1 MKGFFCLEGGR
12 SMGKKRVV
20 VKVGSSSL
28 TEAGGVLSEKK
39 INPLVGQIAALI
51 RQGMEVILVSSG
63 AVAAGIGRLG
73 WTPASITIPEKQAAA
88 AVGQSALMD
97 TYQKYFQQ
105 HGLPVAQLLLTRLD
119 LEDRK
124 RFIHIRNTI
133 ETLLKKGIVP
143 IVNENDTVA
152 VDEIRV
158 GDNDTLSSLV
168 AIVAQADLLVM
179 LTDID
184 GLYTKDP
191 RKDPEAEKIEEVHV
205 ITKELE
211 EIAGGSGS
219 IVGTGGMR
227 TKMTAAKIAVQS
239 GMTVVIASGKEP
251 DVLRKIVQGEKV
263 GTCFHPHSRLPSKKS
278 WLAFS
283 TRVKGKITVDSG
295 AKEALVRFN
304 KSLLL
309 GGVIRVSGTFLEGA
323 VVEICD
329 PSGRSIGKGISSFS
343 SADLNLL
350 LERKAWNQGNER
362 IHEVVHR
369 DMMVILKEEELVL

>member
-1 MKGFFCLEGGR
+1 MR
-12 SMGKKRVV
+12 IQRVV

-28 TEAGGVLSEKK
+28 TEAGGILSEKK
-39 INPLVGQIAALI
+39 MNDLVEQVTFLI
-51 RQGMEVILVSSG
+51 QQGLEVILVSSG
-63 AVAAGIGRLG
+63 AVAAGVGRLG
-73 WTPASITIPEKQAAA
+73 WVRASITIPEKQAAA

-97 TYQKYFQQ
+97 TYQKYFQK
-105 HGLPVAQLLLTRLD
+105 HHLPVAQLLLTRLD

-168 AIVAQADLLVM
+168 AIVAEADLLVM

-191 RKDPEAEKIEEVHV
+191 RKDPYAKKIDEVHV
-205 ITKELE
+205 ITKEMEKL
-211 EIAGGSGS
+211 AGGAGS
-219 IVGTGGMR
+219 IVGTGGMK
-227 TKMTAAKIAVQS
+227 TKMTAAKMAVKS
-239 GMTVVIASGKEP
+239 GMQVVIASSKEP
-251 DVLRKIVQGEKV
+251 DVLEKIIQGDKV
-263 GTCFHPHSRLPSKKS
+263 GTRFYPHGRLPSKKS

-283 TRVKGKITVDSG
+283 TRVKGRITVDPG
-295 AKEALVRFN
+295 AKDALVRLN
-304 KSLLL
+304 KSLLM
-309 GGVIRVSGTFLEGA
+309 GGVVSVSGTFLEGA

-329 PSGRSIGKGISSFS
+329 PNGRCIGKGVSSFS
-343 SADLNLL
+343 SADLKLL
-350 LERKAWNQGNER
+350 LERKSRGPGSEK
-362 IHEVVHR
+362 IHEVIHR
-369 DMMVILKEEELVL
+369 DLMVILKEEEEKVL

>member
-1 MKGFFCLEGGR
+1 MR
-12 SMGKKRVV
+12 IQRVV

-28 TEAGGVLSEKK
+28 TEAGGILSEKK
-39 INPLVGQIAALI
+39 MNDLVEQVTFLI
-51 RQGMEVILVSSG
+51 QQGLEVILVSSG
-63 AVAAGIGRLG
+63 AVAAGVGRLG
-73 WTPASITIPEKQAAA
+73 WVRASITIPEKQAAA

-97 TYQKYFQQ
+97 TYQKYFQK
-105 HGLPVAQLLLTRLD
+105 HHLPVAQLLLTRLD

-168 AIVAQADLLVM
+168 AIVAEADLLVM

-191 RKDPEAEKIEEVHV
+191 RKDPLAKKIDEVHV

-211 EIAGGSGS
+211 EIAGGSRS

-227 TKMTAAKIAVQS
+227 TKMTAAKIAVKS
-239 GMTVVIASGKEP
+239 GMQVVIASSKEP
-251 DVLRKIVQGEKV
+251 AVLEKIIRGDKV
-263 GTCFHPHSRLPSKKS
+263 GTRFYPHGRLPSKKS

-283 TRVKGKITVDSG
+283 TRVKGRITVDQG
-295 AKEALVRFN
+295 AKDALVRYN

-309 GGVIRVSGTFLEGA
+309 GGVVSVSGTFLEGA

-329 PSGRSIGKGISSFS
+329 QYGRYIGKGIASFS
-343 SADLNLL
+343 SADLKLL
-350 LERKAWNQGNER
+350 LERKAWDQGSER
-362 IHEVVHR
+362 IHEVIHR
-369 DMMVILKEEELVL
+369 DMMVILKEEEEKVL

>member
-1 MKGFFCLEGGR
+1 M
-12 SMGKKRVV
+12 
-20 VKVGSSSL
+20 
-28 TEAGGVLSEKK
+28 
-39 INPLVGQIAALI
+39 
-51 RQGMEVILVSSG
+51 ILVSSG

-105 HGLPVAQLLLTRLD
+105 HGFPVAQLLLTRLD

-191 RKDPEAEKIEEVHV
+191 RKDPEAKKIEEVHV

-239 GMTVVIASGKEP
+239 GMQVVIASGKEP

-304 KSLLL
+304 KSL
-309 GGVIRVSGTFLEGA
+309 A
-323 VVEICD
+323 V
-329 PSGRSIGKGISSFS
+329 GRSGPCQRNFFGRSRRGNLRSVRPLYRQR
-343 SADLNLL
+343 DLQLFQCRSQSL
-350 LERKAWNQGNER
+350 AGTESLESGE
-362 IHEVVHR
+362 
-369 DMMVILKEEELVL
+369 